1 MTPNTRLAFTQTQ
14 LLGVI
19 ALRLPAITARL
30 QADADEIDGYPTAT
44 LADGPAGGGRTVT
57 VNGERIPVTS
67 VEAAVIARAGE
78 TGRTPHTRA
87 SDALWRLGELLGV
100 LTWVTN
106 ELDAWQRQ
114 NGGEPV
120 TDTVKR
126 RLTCT
131 GNGTKV
137 CHHIADPLRA
147 DGLCLEHG
155 KEADDRKRDRAQR
168 DRQRYHA
175 DRRAG

>member
-78 TGRTPHTRA
+78 TGRTPHARA

-126 RLTCT
+126 RLL
-131 GNGTKV
+131 
-137 CHHIADPLRA
+137 CHACNLVADPLRA

-155 KEADDRKRDRAQR
+155 AEEDKRKRDRAQR